1 MDDRNRLMKAKIPCR
16 ETGIQIKRTICDI
29 CAPNFHCGIDAY
41 VKDGK
46 VIKVEGTK
54 EHPMNHGLLCTKGAA
69 NREYI
74 YRKDRLMT
82 PLRRVGERG
91 KADLNLYPGKQRT
104 GKSRN
109 NLTRLRKRTGRTPS
123 HFRRLLKV
131 VPAAVKASGIF
142 LWEQQ
147 LRHGIQLLLACQ
159 RCGMGNHG
167 QWICGPG
174 HGKDQHLSGMGV

>member
-91 KADLNLYPGKQRT
+91 KA
-104 GKSRN
+104 
-109 NLTRLRKRTGRTPS
+109 
-123 HFRRLLKV
+123 
-131 VPAAVKASGIF
+131 I
-142 LWEQQ
+142 
-147 LRHGIQLLLACQ
+147 
-159 RCGMGNHG
+159 
-167 QWICGPG
+167 
-174 HGKDQHLSGMGV
+174 

>member
-91 KADLNLYPGKQRT
+91 E
-104 GKSRN
+104 
-109 NLTRLRKRTGRTPS
+109 GRFEPIS
-123 HFRRLLKV
+123 
-131 VPAAVKASGIF
+131 
-142 LWEQQ
+142 WETAY
-147 LRHGIQLLLACQ
+147 REIQAQ
-159 RCGMGNHG
+159 FNV
-167 QWICGPG
+167 I
-174 HGKDQHLSGMGV
+174 K

>member
-91 KADLNLYPGKQRT
+91 EGRFEPISWETAYREIQEQFNAIKEKDGADAVAFFAGYSKW
-104 GKSRN
+104 
-109 NLTRLRKRTGRTPS
+109 
-123 HFRRLLKV
+123 FRPLLKRL
-131 VPAAVKASGIF
+131 A
-142 LWEQQ
+142 
-147 LRHGIQLLLACQ
+147 LLLACQ

-174 HGKDQHLSGMGV
+174 YGKDQHLSGMGV